1 MLTCHLLDGHANGRS
16 RSSPSITTAASDAPE
31 TYVPKWPNPGV
42 RREQLSRGGGCVSAR
57 FAGRARVGLI
67 ASSSVCS
74 LFLFLF
80 LCSLCFFSVPIME
93 SLMSRSGAPYRS
105 NLPNPWA
112 RIAPPRLLDAVLEQQ
127 RTQTTN
133 YADNS
138 LEGKECVCLMPP
150 GFLQMS
156 HSSALLRQAKLPK
169 LPASSYSVPSRRK
182 GGFNIAILG
191 I

>member
-1 MLTCHLLDGHANGRS
+1 MLTCHLLDEYGHANGRS
-16 RSSPSITTAASDAPE
+16 RPSPSITTAASDAPE
-31 TYVPKWPNPGV
+31 NYVPKWSNPGV

-112 RIAPPRLLDAVLEQQ
+112 RIAPPRLLDAVRV
-127 RTQTTN
+127 RTTTDT
-133 YADNS
+133 DNQ
-138 LEGKECVCLMPP
+138 LRGQLPRGKTMRVSDAAGLPTDVT
-150 GFLQMS
+150 
-156 HSSALLRQAKLPK
+156 LLGPTTL
-169 LPASSYSVPSRRK
+169 S
-182 GGFNIAILG
+182 
-191 I
+191 